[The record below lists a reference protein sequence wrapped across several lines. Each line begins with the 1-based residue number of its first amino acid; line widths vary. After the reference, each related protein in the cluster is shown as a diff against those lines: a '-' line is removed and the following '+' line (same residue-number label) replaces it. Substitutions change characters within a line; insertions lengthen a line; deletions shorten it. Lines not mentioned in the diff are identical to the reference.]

1 MSRTMTSVQ
10 RVSRALNF
18 EPPDYVPLFDQYWG
32 GFVTVWRSRHG
43 LPARTDIPLDD
54 IVYDDELIYS
64 YFHVD
69 MYKAI
74 PNEDPWPSSRRELR
88 REAAY
93 IIERD
98 GWGRTMRRKATS
110 PYGMPLELA
119 LMQRS
124 DLDRLE
130 FESADL
136 EHRYQKMLASIDRVQ
151 HMPDPPYI
159 FIKIGGPYLRSSFLR
174 GEYQWFVDIAEDPAF
189 AAAVATRVTDHL
201 IAVGTEALRRSQLSE
216 TSIWIFDDI
225 ASNNGLLVSPTSY
238 ERLFLPQVRRMAQ
251 AFKEMGAAH
260 VGYHSDGDIRAVLDG
275 LVDAGISILN
285 PIEPRAN
292 MDVVELRRRYGRR
305 LACVGGLCNSLILP
319 YGSDCDVRS
328 HVEHALS
335 VADEG
340 GLVIGSHSISNDVT
354 QERYDLLMDILH
366 EHGRPRPGPAHPPD
380 GLGAPSRDGLSYS
393 KPLTERSGN

>member
-1 MSRTMTSVQ
+1 MSRTMTSIQ
-10 RVSRALNF
+10 RVSLALNF
-18 EPPDYVPLFDQYWG
+18 EPPNYVPLFDQYWG
-32 GFVTVWRSRHG
+32 GFVTTWRSRHG

-74 PNEDPWPSSRRELR
+74 PNEDPWPGSRRELG
-88 REAAY
+88 REGNY

-98 GWGRTMRRKATS
+98 GWRRTVRRKATS

-119 LMQRS
+119 LSHQS

-130 FESADL
+130 FEPSDL
-136 EHRYQKMLASIDRVQ
+136 EHRYQKMLTSIRRVQ
-151 HMPDPPYI
+151 QMPDPPYI

-201 IAVGTEALRRSQLSE
+201 IAVGTEALRRSELSE

-225 ASNNGLLVSPTSY
+225 ASNDGLLVSPASY
-238 ERLFLPQVRRMAQ
+238 ERLFLPQVRRMVQ
-251 AFKEMGAAH
+251 AFKEAGAAH
-260 VGYHSDGDIRAVLDG
+260 VGYHSDGDVRAVLDG

-285 PIEPRAN
+285 PVEPRAN
-292 MDVVELRRRYGRR
+292 MDVVELRRRYGQR

-319 YGSDCDVRS
+319 HASDSDVHT
-328 HVEHALS
+328 HVEHVLS
-335 VADEG
+335 VAGEG

-366 EHGRPRPGPAHPPD
+366 EHGRPRPGPARPSD
-380 GLGAPSRDGLSYS
+380 GLEVAAP
-393 KPLTERSGN
+393 